1 MPLVMHPTSYGSP
14 TIHGESNTVHVGKY
28 CSIANSAVFDGGMQH
43 NPRFATTYPLW
54 RLGIAEENNA
64 GKCRGDIHVGNDV
77 WIGDGALIMSG
88 INIGSGAIVGAR
100 AVVTHNVFP
109 YQIVAGVH
117 AAEIGMRFS
126 NINIV
131 RLIAIGWWNWP
142 IEKIREFAPL
152 MLSENIE
159 AFLNAAEA
167 VDRS

>member
-1 MPLVMHPTSYGSP
+1 MHPTSYGSP
-14 TIHGESNTVHVGKY
+14 TIHGETNTVHVGKY
-28 CSIANSAVFDGGMQH
+28 SSIANSAVFDGGMGH

-64 GKCRGDIHVGNDV
+64 GKCRGDIHIGNDV

-88 INIGSGAIVGAR
+88 IRIGDGAIVGAR
-100 AVVTHNVFP
+100 AVVTKDVLP
-109 YQIVAGVH
+109 YRIVVGAPARWMRNRFFESQIGRLLAIKWWDWPEN
-117 AAEIGMRFS
+117 EI
-126 NINIV
+126 
-131 RLIAIGWWNWP
+131 A
-142 IEKIREFAPL
+142 EFAPL